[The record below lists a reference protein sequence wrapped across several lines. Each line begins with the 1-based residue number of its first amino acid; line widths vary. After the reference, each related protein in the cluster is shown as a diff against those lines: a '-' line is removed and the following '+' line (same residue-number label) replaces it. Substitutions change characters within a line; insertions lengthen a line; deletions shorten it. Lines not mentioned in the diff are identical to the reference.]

1 MPAEPTP
8 LPELISLDGRRALV
22 TGAAA
27 GIGEAIALRMAE
39 AGADLELVDVDGEAL
54 ARLESRLAPSGR
66 GVRTHRVD
74 LANAGS
80 VHALWDLLA
89 GREPDVLVNNAGVY
103 PFQRFT
109 ELDAEAYRRVL
120 AVNLDAAAW
129 SCQRMIRGRGRRG
142 GVIVNVGSV
151 EALLPFKDDAAVYS
165 ASKAAVLGL
174 TRALAK
180 EYGRHGFRINAVVPG
195 GIVTPGTRAVA
206 RDLLR
211 GRLVRIREGVD
222 FVRRVPLGR
231 LGRPDEVARMVVV
244 LASDLAAYMHGSAVV
259 VDGGFLSA

>member
-1 MPAEPTP
+1 MAAEPTP
-8 LPELISLDGRRALV
+8 LAALLSLHGRRALV
-22 TGAAA
+22 TGAGA
-27 GIGEAIALRMAE
+27 GIGEAIALRLAE
-39 AGADLELVDVDGEAL
+39 AGADLDLVDVDPTAL
-54 ARLESRLAPSGR
+54 TRLEARLAPTGR
-66 GVRTHRVD
+66 TVATHHVD
-74 LANAGS
+74 LADEVA
-80 VHALWDLLA
+80 VRALWDDLT
-89 GREPDVLVNNAGVY
+89 GREPDVLINNAGVY
-103 PFQRFT
+103 PFQHFVD
-109 ELDAEAYRRVL
+109 LDARAYRRVL
-120 AVNLDAAAW
+120 AVNLDAAVW

-165 ASKAAVLGL
+165 ASKAAVIAL

-180 EYGRHGFRINAVVPG
+180 EHGRHGFRVNAIVPG

-222 FVRRVPLGR
+222 FVRRVPIGR
-231 LGRPDEVARMVVV
+231 LGRPDEVARMAVV
-244 LASDLAAYMHGSAVV
+244 LASDLAAYVHGAAIV